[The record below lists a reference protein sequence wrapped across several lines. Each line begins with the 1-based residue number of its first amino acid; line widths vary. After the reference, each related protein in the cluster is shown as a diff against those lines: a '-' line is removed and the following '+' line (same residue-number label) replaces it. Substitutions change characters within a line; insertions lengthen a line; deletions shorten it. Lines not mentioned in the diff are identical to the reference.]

1 MALPALLLET
11 PFPKEE
17 MAVID
22 IEHPLRVSDS
32 TDSAA
37 TVDGWR
43 FGLVALVAFLT
54 LVDLFAAQAVLPSLV
69 DKYRV
74 SRATMGLAVNAS
86 TLGMAVAGFLVAFFG
101 SNIDRRN
108 GIWISLA
115 VLSIPTALLA
125 FTDDIIVFA
134 MLRIVQGLCMSTAF
148 TLTVAYLSETFS
160 ANKATGALAAYVTG
174 NVASNLFGRIL
185 SAAVAGL
192 GGLSVNFLVF
202 AGLNLVGALLVW
214 FTFRSASRMME
225 TNDREMLTGRIW
237 MVHLTDRDLRRV
249 FAIGFLILFVF
260 IGTFTYVNFQLIA
273 LGVEPMAL
281 GLVYLVFLPSILT
294 TPFAGRLSNRLGS
307 SRAIAWTLGLAI
319 VGLIAL
325 ASPSLPIILT
335 GLSLVAVG
343 TFLAQATAAGVVG
356 RRALSDKAGASGIY
370 LACYYTGGL
379 AGSLVL
385 GQAYDH
391 FGWNACVVIL
401 VTALFL
407 AIAAA
412 RLLTSPAT
420 ASARAPR

>member
-1 MALPALLLET
+1 MALPAQVLET

-17 MAVID
+17 VAMID

-32 TDSAA
+32 NDSAA
-37 TVDGWR
+37 SADSWR
-43 FGLVALVAFLT
+43 FSLIALVAFLT

-69 DKYRV
+69 DKYQV
-74 SRATMGLAVNAS
+74 SRATVGLAVNAS
-86 TLGMAVAGFLVAFFG
+86 TFGMAVAGILVAFFG

-115 VLSIPTALLA
+115 LLSIPTALLA
-125 FTDDIIVFA
+125 FTDDIVVFA

-148 TLTVAYLSETFS
+148 TLTIAYLSETFS
-160 ANKATGALAAYVTG
+160 ASKATGALAAYVTG

-185 SAAVAGL
+185 SAAVAGA
-192 GGLSVNFLVF
+192 GGLSVNFLVL

-214 FTFRSASRMME
+214 FTFKSASRMME
-225 TNDREMLTGRIW
+225 TNNRETLTGRIW
-237 MVHLTDRDLRRV
+237 MVHLADPVLRRV

-260 IGTFTYVNFQLIA
+260 IGTFTYVNFQLVA
-273 LGVEPMAL
+273 LGVQPMAL

-294 TPFAGRLSNRLGS
+294 TPFAGRLSIRLGS
-307 SRAIAWTLGLAI
+307 SRAIVWTLGLAV
-319 VGLIAL
+319 VGLLAL
-325 ASPSLPIILT
+325 TSRSLPITLT

-370 LACYYTGGL
+370 LTCYYTGGL
-379 AGSLVL
+379 VGSLVL

-391 FGWNACVVIL
+391 LGWNACVAIM
-401 VTALFL
+401 VTALML
-407 AIAAA
+407 AIVAV
-412 RLLTSPAT
+412 RLLTSLVT
-420 ASARAPR
+420 ASARAPS

>member
-1 MALPALLLET
+1 M
-11 PFPKEE
+11 
-17 MAVID
+17 ID
-22 IEHPLRVSDS
+22 IEQPLRVSDS

-37 TVDGWR
+37 TADSWR
-43 FGLVALVAFLT
+43 FGLIALVAFLT

-69 DKYRV
+69 YKYQV

-86 TLGMAVAGFLVAFFG
+86 TLGMAVAGLLVAFFG

-108 GIWISLA
+108 GTWVSLA
-115 VLSIPTALLA
+115 MLSVPTALLA

-134 MLRIVQGLCMSTAF
+134 MLRIVQGLCMSAAF
-148 TLTVAYLSETFS
+148 TLTIAYLSETFS
-160 ANKATGALAAYVTG
+160 ASKATGALAAYVTG

-202 AGLNLVGALLVW
+202 AVLNLVGALLVW
-214 FTFRSASRMME
+214 FTFKNASRMME
-225 TNDREMLTGRIW
+225 TNDHEMLTGRIW
-237 MVHLTDRDLRRV
+237 MVHLADSNLRRV

-260 IGTFTYVNFQLIA
+260 IGTFTYVNFQLVA

-307 SRAIAWTLGLAI
+307 SWAIAWTLGLAI

-325 ASPSLPIILT
+325 TSPNLPIILT

-370 LACYYTGGL
+370 LACYYTGRL
-379 AGSLVL
+379 VGSLVL

-391 FGWNACVVIL
+391 LGWNACVAIL
-401 VTALFL
+401 VSALFL
-407 AIAAA
+407 AIVAA

-420 ASARAPR
+420 ASARALR

>member
-1 MALPALLLET
+1 
-11 PFPKEE
+11 
-17 MAVID
+17 
-22 IEHPLRVSDS
+22 
-32 TDSAA
+32 
-37 TVDGWR
+37 
-43 FGLVALVAFLT
+43 
-54 LVDLFAAQAVLPSLV
+54 
-69 DKYRV
+69 
-74 SRATMGLAVNAS
+74 
-86 TLGMAVAGFLVAFFG
+86 
-101 SNIDRRN
+101 
-108 GIWISLA
+108 
-115 VLSIPTALLA
+115 
-125 FTDDIIVFA
+125 
-134 MLRIVQGLCMSTAF
+134 
-148 TLTVAYLSETFS
+148 
-160 ANKATGALAAYVTG
+160 
-174 NVASNLFGRIL
+174 
-185 SAAVAGL
+185 
-192 GGLSVNFLVF
+192 VNFLVF